1 MHQSI
6 VWARKTTVL
15 FFTFK
20 YICLHQDSCKNY
32 TTSSLYLTVM
42 RPHLH
47 NVNLHIA
54 VIYTYTIFIAAE
66 YFPTEQRKS
75 DNKNLLHV
83 KLWNMVKQSQCCQT

>member
-1 MHQSI
+1 
-6 VWARKTTVL
+6 
-15 FFTFK
+15 
-20 YICLHQDSCKNY
+20 
-32 TTSSLYLTVM
+32 M

-83 KLWNMVKQSQCCQT
+83 DKGCNNVLEYSKTKSVLSN